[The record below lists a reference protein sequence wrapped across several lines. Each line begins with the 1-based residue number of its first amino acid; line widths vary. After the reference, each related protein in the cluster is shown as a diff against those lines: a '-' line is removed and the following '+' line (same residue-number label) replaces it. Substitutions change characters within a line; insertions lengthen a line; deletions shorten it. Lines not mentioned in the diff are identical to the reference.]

1 MKMHSFPR
9 LLALSLVCLLAL
21 VSNSLADTFT
31 GKVSDLDA
39 GNGLLSVTS
48 DVDQSTKTFKVS
60 AETTIVGPDGKP
72 SQLMNLIE
80 TTRVKVEADP
90 GPGNIATKI
99 TVLPSAEQQVP

>member
-9 LLALSLVCLLAL
+9 LLALSFVCLLSL
-21 VSNSLADTFT
+21 VATSLADTFT
-31 GKVSDLDA
+31 GKVADLDA
-39 GNGLLSVTS
+39 GNGLISVTS

-80 TTRVKVEADP
+80 TTRVSVEADP
-90 GPGNIATKI
+90 GPGNVATKI
-99 TVLPSAEQQVP
+99 TVLPSAAQQVP